1 MRNYKKF
8 SIKWFA
14 IIATLIIAIMLPL
27 TLVLDKKQAETVTI
41 IFIVADLVIGLFSWA
56 HFRIELNQI
65 MKHKKKI
72 FSNEDIEFYCL
83 DPKDNDVQK
92 ATRVKKITVFIA
104 FISALLLVI
113 ILTGIHTL
121 I

>member
-27 TLVLDKKQAETVTI
+27 TLLLDKKSAETVTI
-41 IFIVADLVIGLFSWA
+41 IFIVSDLVIGLFAWA

-72 FSNEDIEFYCL
+72 FSNEEIEFYCL
-83 DPKDNDVQK
+83 DPKENGIQK
-92 ATRVKKITVFIA
+92 TTRIKKISVFMA
-104 FISALLLVI
+104 FISSLLLI
-113 ILTGIHTL
+113 IISVGIHTL